1 MEGEGRNAA
10 PGAPGIE
17 PRWTSSAK
25 SGVGTALS
33 SGSRLWFTLSHGIVN
48 EVYFPRIDEACIR
61 DLGMIVTADGG
72 FFSEEKRHTRQ
83 ETTRVAP
90 GVPAYRLTN
99 TCLQGRYRIEK
110 VILCDPDREVLLQR
124 IRFEALV
131 GSTRDYRVHV
141 LLAPHL
147 NNRGWGNTAR
157 VGAHKGVPVLAA
169 EGHGRALVLA
179 GSGGWRR
186 RSVGY
191 VGTSDAWQDLARHGR
206 MEWSYELAR
215 EGNVGL
221 AGELDL
227 GEGTDFV
234 LALGFGF
241 SPAEAGHRALASLS
255 EDFDEVCG
263 RYVSAWDD
271 WQHSLAIPS
280 GPEEACRTAA
290 TVLRVHEAKSFPGGI
305 IASLSIP
312 WGASKG
318 DEDLGG
324 YHLVW
329 PRDLVEAAS
338 GLLAAGAHDEVRRVL
353 AYLRATQE
361 ADGHWPQNMWLDGT
375 PYWNGVQLD
384 ETALPILFVDLCW
397 RRGALEPNAL
407 RSLCPMVRAAAC
419 FLVRC
424 GPVTDQDRWEE
435 DPGYSPYTLA
445 TEVAALVVAAD
456 LAERFEDETAAAYLR
471 ETADAWNAS
480 IEGWAYVRG
489 TPLARR
495 FRVDGYYVRIGP
507 PDTADGPSPL
517 SGFVPIKNRPPGAS
531 AEPAQEMVSPDALA
545 LVRFGLRRA
554 DDPRIL
560 NTVRV
565 IDGLLRM
572 ETSRG
577 PCFYRY
583 NGDGY
588 GEHDDGSPFDGT
600 GTGRAW
606 PLLTAERAHY
616 ELAAGR
622 KDEAVRLLR
631 AVESFSNEGGLLPEQ
646 IWDGP
651 DLPERELWKERPSGS
666 AMPLVWAHAET
677 LKLARSIHEG
687 AVFDLPPQPA
697 ERYRDA
703 SAACTRRVWRFNHKL
718 RTVPAGTVLRIE
730 CLEPTV
736 VHWSADA
743 WQSARDDATRDGGCG
758 VHYVDLPTKDLAWGS
773 RVDFTFRWAS
783 PERWEGTDYSVAVGE
798 HASLEAGRLA
808 D

>member
-1 MEGEGRNAA
+1 MNGEASLA

-33 SGSRLWFTLSHGIVN
+33 SASRLWFTLSHGIVN

-61 DLGMIVTADGG
+61 DLGIIVTADGG
-72 FFSEEKRHTRQ
+72 FFSEEKRHARHAIAR
-83 ETTRVAP
+83 EAP
-90 GVPAYRLTN
+90 GIPAYRLTN
-99 TCLQGRYRIEK
+99 TCRQGRYRIEK
-110 VILCDPDREVLLQR
+110 WIFCDPDRDVLLQR

-147 NNRGWGNTAR
+147 GNRGWGNTAR
-157 VGAHKGVPVLAA
+157 VSTHKGVPVLSA

-179 GSGGWRR
+179 SSRGWRR

-191 VGTSDAWQDLARHGR
+191 VGFSDAWQDLAHHGR
-206 MEWSYELAR
+206 MEWSYGLASD
-215 EGNVGL
+215 GNVAL

-227 GEGTDFV
+227 GDGIAECV
-234 LALGFGF
+234 LALGFGL
-241 SPAEAGHRALASLS
+241 ATAAAGHHALASLA
-255 EDFDEVCG
+255 EDFEDVYD
-263 RYVSAWDD
+263 RYVSSWKD
-271 WQHSLAIPS
+271 WQRGLQIPAKC
-280 GPEEACRTAA
+280 EHTCCTAA
-290 TVLRVHEAKSFPGGI
+290 SVLRVHEAKGFPGGL

-312 WGASKG
+312 WGDKKG

-329 PRDLVEAAS
+329 PRDLVESAA
-338 GLLAAGAHDEVRRVL
+338 GLLAAGACEEVRRVI

-375 PYWNGVQLD
+375 PYWIGVQLD
-384 ETALPILFVDLCW
+384 ETALPILLVDLCW
-397 RRGALEPNAL
+397 RRGALDPAAL
-407 RSLCPMVRAAAC
+407 RSSWPMVRAAAC
-419 FLVRC
+419 FLARC

-435 DPGYSPYTLA
+435 DSGYSPFTLS
-445 TEVAALVVAAD
+445 TEIAALLAASE
-456 LAERFEDETAAAYLR
+456 LAEHFDDDTAARYLR
-471 ETADAWNAS
+471 ETADVWNAC
-480 IEGWAYVRG
+480 IEAWTYVED

-495 FRVDGYYVRIGP
+495 FEVGGYYVRIAP
-507 PDTADGPSPL
+507 PDTAECASPL
-517 SGFVPIKNRPPGAS
+517 SGFVPIKNRPPGS
-531 AEPAQEMVSPDALA
+531 SSEPAEQIVSPDALA

-565 IDGLLRM
+565 IDGMLRV

-577 PCFYRY
+577 PCFRRY

-588 GEHDDGSPFDGT
+588 GEHDDGSAFDGT
-600 GTGRAW
+600 GTGRLW

-622 KDEAVRLLR
+622 TDEAIRLLHV
-631 AVESFSNEGGLLPEQ
+631 VEAFASRDGLLPEQ

-651 DLPERELWKERPSGS
+651 DLPRRGLRNARPTGS
-666 AMPLVWAHAET
+666 AMPLVWAHAEM

-687 AVFDLPPQPA
+687 AVFDLPPQTVK
-697 ERYRDA
+697 RYRDVA
-703 SAACTRRVWRFNHKL
+703 TSCTRRIWRLCHKL
-718 RTVPAGTVLRIE
+718 RAVPAGSALRVE
-730 CLEPTV
+730 CPEPAV
-736 VHWSADA
+736 VHWSTDA
-743 WQSARDDATRDGGCG
+743 WQSVRDQSTRDSTCG
-758 VHYVDLPTKDLAWGS
+758 VHYADLQTQDLAPGS
-773 RVDFTFRWAS
+773 RVVFTFRWRS
-783 PERWEGTDYSVAVGE
+783 GERWEGTDYAIDVIATPQS
-798 HASLEAGRLA
+798 EAGGFA
-808 D
+808 S

>member
-1 MEGEGRNAA
+1 MEREESLA

-25 SGVGTALS
+25 CGVGSALSLGSGV
-33 SGSRLWFTLSHGIVN
+33 WFTLSHGIVN
-48 EVYFPRIDEACIR
+48 EVYFPRIDQACTR
-61 DLGMIVTADGG
+61 DLGMIVTAEGG
-72 FFSEEKRHTRQ
+72 FFSEEKRHTRH
-83 ETTRVAP
+83 EIRRVAP

-110 VILCDPDREVLLQR
+110 TILCDPDRDVLLQR
-124 IRFEALV
+124 VRFEALV
-131 GSTRDYRVHV
+131 GSTSDYRVHV

-147 NNRGWGNTAR
+147 GNRGWGNTGR
-157 VGAHKGVPVLAA
+157 VDCHKGVPVLSA

-179 GSGGWRR
+179 SSTGWRR

-191 VGTSDAWQDLARHGR
+191 VGFSDAWQDLDRHGR
-206 MEWSYELAR
+206 MTWSYELATD
-215 EGNVGL
+215 GNVAL
-221 AGELDL
+221 AGELEL
-227 GEGTDFV
+227 GEGVADFE
-234 LALGFGF
+234 LAVGFGL
-241 SPAEAGHRALASLS
+241 SRAEAGHRALASLA
-255 EDFDEVCG
+255 EDFDEVCE
-263 RYVSAWDD
+263 RYVSSWQD
-271 WQHSLAIPS
+271 WQRALEIPR
-280 GPEEACRTAA
+280 GPEDTCRTALS
-290 TVLRVHEAKSFPGGI
+290 VLRVHEAKSFPGGI

-375 PYWNGVQLD
+375 PYWTGVQLD
-384 ETALPILFVDLCW
+384 ETALPILFTDLCW

-407 RSLCPMVRAAAC
+407 RSLWPMVRAAAC

-445 TEVAALVVAAD
+445 TEVAALLVAAE
-456 LAERFEDETAAAYLR
+456 LAEFFADGVAAAYLR

-480 IEGWAYVRG
+480 IEDWAYVEG
-489 TPLARR
+489 TALARR
-495 FRVDGYYVRIGP
+495 FQVDGYYVRIGP

-531 AEPAQEMVSPDALA
+531 AEPAQELVSPDALA

-554 DDPRIL
+554 DDPRIV

-565 IDGLLRM
+565 IDGLLRV

-577 PCFYRY
+577 PCFRRY

-588 GEHDDGSPFDGT
+588 GEHEDGSPFDGT
-600 GTGRAW
+600 GIGRPW

-622 KDEAVRLLR
+622 REEAVRLLH
-631 AVESFSNEGGLLPEQ
+631 AVASFANEGGLFPEQ

-651 DLPERELWKERPSGS
+651 DLPERELWAERPTGS
-666 AMPLVWAHAET
+666 AMPLVWVHAEY
-677 LKLARSIHEG
+677 LKLARSIQEG

-697 ERYRDA
+697 KRYRDA
-703 SAACTRRVWRFNHKL
+703 PPSSPRRVWRSNHKL
-718 RTVPAGTVLRIE
+718 RLLPVGARLRVECREPA
-730 CLEPTV
+730 V
-736 VHWSADA
+736 VRWSADD
-743 WQSARDDATRDGGCG
+743 WRSTRDEATRDSGCG
-758 VHYVDLPTKDLAWGS
+758 VHYVDLPTEDLDPDS
-773 RVDFTFRWAS
+773 RVAFTFRWS
-783 PERWEGTDYSVAVGE
+783 STERWEEGDYSVRVGE
-798 HASLEAGRLA
+798 RA
-808 D
+808 